1 MTFRLLIEC
10 WKKMPICL
18 LDILVNLIQVSTRIE
33 ECHSALE
40 VLKLLN
46 EGKQVYEYCLKP
58 SEQFIS
64 SVKGR
69 LLTKNVGVAGHS
81 FGGVTAVKATVK

>member
-1 MTFRLLIEC
+1 MKSGNFSGDYYQF
-10 WKKMPICL
+10 WKHPTITEIFL
-18 LDILVNLIQVSTRIE
+18 QVSTRIE

-46 EGKQVYEYCLKP
+46 DGKTLNDYCLKP
-58 SEQFIS
+58 SEQFIA

-69 LLTKNVGVAGHS
+69 LSTKNVGIAGHS
-81 FGGVTAVKATVK
+81 FGGVTAVKATVFK